1 MLITKI
7 GVDMKKSI
15 KCLAVLLI
23 ILMPIAAYAE
33 MWSPN
38 RVRVNLRVGGSNADG
53 GIGGKTAK
61 VKCSSTTTT
70 VASCAATGL
79 ADSVVLSTM
88 NLVEKEVD
96 RTMGGLSIHYIM
108 EMGMIVGVHR
118 YTTEYVTSITQTSD
132 WAGTTDGGATATAVG
147 ALIAAGLNTAYGGA
161 GTYLGA
167 RKVDG
172 FINFLDLGYFYDM
185 KDIVDGMN
193 ISGGIGLPLLG
204 VGGSSTIYYGP
215 TGYALNG
222 NVLTEDLSADSG
234 SAMSY
239 FVDFGYAFGIH
250 EALFSLRNVKT
261 ESSATVSSTKGI
273 GKVTGEDKFA
283 SSGSSMNFSL
293 GYGYIF

>member
-1 MLITKI
+1 
-7 GVDMKKSI
+7 MKKLV
-15 KCLAVLLI
+15 KYLAILLI
-23 ILMPIAAYAE
+23 FLMPLSAFAE

-61 VKCSSTTTT
+61 IKCTSTTTT
-70 VASCAATGL
+70 VASCAAYSL
-79 ADSVVLSTM
+79 ADTVVLSTM
-88 NLVEKEVD
+88 SLEEKEVD
-96 RTMGGLSIHYIM
+96 RTMGGLSVHYIM

-118 YTTEYVTSITQTSD
+118 YTTEYVTAITQTSD
-132 WAGTTDGGATATAVG
+132 WEGTTDQGATATVVG
-147 ALIAAGLNTAYGGA
+147 ASIASGLNTAYGGS
-161 GTYLGA
+161 GTSLGA

-185 KDIVDGMN
+185 ADIVGGMS

-204 VGGSSTIYYGP
+204 AGGSSTIYYGA

-222 NVLTEDLSADSG
+222 NVLTQDLSADSG

-261 ESSATVSSTKGI
+261 ESSATVSSTEGI
-273 GKVTGEDKFA
+273 GKVTGEDKFT

>member
-1 MLITKI
+1 MN
-7 GVDMKKSI
+7 KSI
-15 KCLAVLLI
+15 KYLAVLLI
-23 ILMPIAAYAE
+23 FLMPIAAYAE
-33 MWSPN
+33 MWSPD
-38 RVRVNLRVGGSNADG
+38 RVRFNYRIGGSVDDG
-53 GIGGKTAK
+53 A
-61 VKCSSTTTT
+61 
-70 VASCAATGL
+70 L
-79 ADSVVLSTM
+79 APGTM
-88 NLVEKEVD
+88 NCSTSCGGAVSMASAGYSDKETERV
-96 RTMGGLSIHYIM
+96 MNGMSIQYIM
-108 EMGMIVGVHR
+108 EMGMIVGIHR

-132 WAGTTDGGATATAVG
+132 WAGTTDGGTTATAVG
-147 ALIAAGLNTAYGGA
+147 ALITAGLNTQYGGA

-185 KDIVDGMN
+185 KDIVDGMS

-222 NVLTEDLSADSG
+222 NVLTEDLSSDSG

-261 ESSATVSSTKGI
+261 ESSATVDSTKGI
-273 GKVTGEDKFA
+273 GKVTGEDKFS

>member
-1 MLITKI
+1 M
-7 GVDMKKSI
+7 D
-15 KCLAVLLI
+15 
-23 ILMPIAAYAE
+23 
-33 MWSPN
+33 
-38 RVRVNLRVGGSNADG
+38 
-53 GIGGKTAK
+53 
-61 VKCSSTTTT
+61 
-70 VASCAATGL
+70 
-79 ADSVVLSTM
+79 
-88 NLVEKEVD
+88 LVEKEVD

-108 EMGMIVGVHR
+108 EMGMIVGIHR

-147 ALIAAGLNTAYGGA
+147 ALITAGLNTTYGGA

-204 VGGSSTIYYGP
+204 VGGSSTIYYGE

-273 GKVTGEDKFA
+273 GKVTGEDKFS

>member
-1 MLITKI
+1 MN
-7 GVDMKKSI
+7 KSI
-15 KCLAVLLI
+15 KYLAVLLI
-23 ILMPIAAYAE
+23 FLMPIAAYAE

-132 WAGTTDGGATATAVG
+132 WAGTTDGGAIATQVG
-147 ALIAAGLNTAYGGA
+147 ALITAGLNTQYGGA

-185 KDIVDGMN
+185 TDIVAGMN

-204 VGGSSTIYYGP
+204 AGGTVDLAYGQ
-215 TGYALNG
+215 TGYNLNG
-222 NVLTEDLSADSG
+222 NLWTESLTADDG
-234 SAMSY
+234 SASSF
-239 FVDFGYAFGIH
+239 FVDFGYAFGSH
-250 EALFSLRNVKT
+250 EALFGIRNTKT
-261 ESSATVSSTKGI
+261 ESSATVSTEKGL
-273 GKVTGEDKFA
+273 GKILGKDKFD

>member
-1 MLITKI
+1 
-7 GVDMKKSI
+7 MKKSV
-15 KCLAVLLI
+15 KFLTVLFVVF
-23 ILMPIAAYAE
+23 LMPLAAYSE
-33 MWSPN
+33 MWSAD
-38 RVRVNLRVGGSNADG
+38 RIRVNFRVGGSNADG
-53 GIGGKTAK
+53 GIGGKSAK

-70 VASCAATGL
+70 QAGCAAYSL
-79 ADSVVLSTM
+79 EDSVVLATM
-88 NLVEKEVD
+88 TLVEKEVD

-118 YTTEYVTSITQTSD
+118 FTTEYVTAITQTSD
-132 WAGTTDGGATATAVG
+132 WAGTTDGGATATYVG
-147 ALIAAGLNTAYGGA
+147 GGIADGLNAAYGGA
-161 GTYLGA
+161 GTLLGA

-185 KDIVDGMN
+185 KDIMDGMS

-204 VGGSSTIYYGP
+204 VGGSSTIYYGT

-273 GKVTGEDKFA
+273 GKVTGEDKFS

>member
-1 MLITKI
+1 
-7 GVDMKKSI
+7 MKKSV
-15 KCLAVLLI
+15 KFLTVLFVVF
-23 ILMPIAAYAE
+23 LMPLAAYSE
-33 MWSPN
+33 MWSPD
-38 RVRVNLRVGGSNADG
+38 RIRVNLRVGGSNADG
-53 GIGGKTAK
+53 GIGGKDAK
-61 VKCSSTTTT
+61 ATCAANATTQ
-70 VASCAATGL
+70 ASCGAYSL
-79 ADSVVLSTM
+79 EDSVVLATM
-88 NLVEKEVD
+88 TLVEKEVD

-118 YTTEYVTSITQTSD
+118 FTTAYVTAITQTSD
-132 WAGTTDGGATATAVG
+132 WAGTTDGGAAASAVG
-147 ALIAAGLNTAYGGA
+147 AETATSLNANYGGT
-161 GTYLGA
+161 GTLLGA

-185 KDIVDGMN
+185 KDIMDGMS

-204 VGGSSTIYYGP
+204 VGGSSTIYYGT

-222 NVLTEDLSADSG
+222 GLLEEDLSADSG
-234 SAMSY
+234 SAMS
-239 FVDFGYAFGIH
+239 FFADFGYAFGIH

-273 GKVTGEDKFA
+273 GKVTGEDKFS

>member
-1 MLITKI
+1 
-7 GVDMKKSI
+7 MKKLV
-15 KCLAVLLI
+15 KYLAILLI
-23 ILMPIAAYAE
+23 FLMPLSAFAE

-38 RVRVNLRVGGSNADG
+38 RVRVNFRVGGSNADG

-61 VKCSSTTTT
+61 IKCTSTTTT
-70 VASCAATGL
+70 VASCAAYSL

-88 NLVEKEVD
+88 SLEEKEAS
-96 RTMGGLSIHYIM
+96 RTMGGLSVHYIM

-118 YTTEYVTSITQTSD
+118 YTTEYVTAITQTSD
-132 WAGTTDGGATATAVG
+132 WAGTTDGGAAATAVG
-147 ALIAAGLNTAYGGA
+147 AGVASGMNAGYGGT
-161 GTYLGA
+161 GTSLGA

-185 KDIVDGMN
+185 ADIVGGMS

-204 VGGSSTIYYGP
+204 AGGSSTIYYGA

-222 NVLTEDLSADSG
+222 NVLTQDLSADSG

-261 ESSATVSSTKGI
+261 ESSATVSSTEGI
-273 GKVTGEDKFA
+273 GKVTGEDKFT

>member
-1 MLITKI
+1 
-7 GVDMKKSI
+7 MKKSV
-15 KCLAVLLI
+15 KSLAVLLI
-23 ILMPIAAYAE
+23 FLMPLSAFAE
-33 MWSPN
+33 SWWSPD
-38 RVRVNLRVGGSNADG
+38 RIRVNLRVGGSNADG
-53 GIGGKTAK
+53 GIGGKSAK
-61 VKCSSTTTT
+61 VKCSSTTSTQ
-70 VASCAATGL
+70 ASCTAYSL
-79 ADSVVLSTM
+79 EDSVVLATM
-88 NLVEKEVD
+88 SLEEKEVD

-118 YTTEYVTSITQTSD
+118 FTTEYVTAITQTSD
-132 WAGTTDGGATATAVG
+132 WAGTTDGGATATFVG
-147 ALIAAGLNTAYGGA
+147 GGIATGLNTAYGGA
-161 GTYLGA
+161 GTLLGA

-185 KDIVDGMN
+185 KDIMDGMS

-204 VGGSSTIYYGP
+204 VGGSSTIYYGL

-234 SAMSY
+234 SAMSF

-273 GKVTGEDKFA
+273 GKVTGEDKFS

>member
-1 MLITKI
+1 MR
-7 GVDMKKSI
+7 KSV
-15 KCLAVLLI
+15 KFLAVLLI
-23 ILMPIAAYAE
+23 FLMPLSAFAE
-33 MWSPN
+33 SWWSPN

-53 GIGGKTAK
+53 GIGGKSAK
-61 VKCSSTTTT
+61 VKCSSNAVTQ
-70 VASCAATGL
+70 ANCATYSL
-79 ADSVVLSTM
+79 ADSVVLTTM
-88 NLVEKEVD
+88 SLVEKEVD

-118 YTTEYVTSITQTSD
+118 FTTEYVTAITQTSD
-132 WAGTTDGGATATAVG
+132 WAGTTDGGAAATAVG
-147 ALIAAGLNTAYGGA
+147 AGTATTMNTNYGGA
-161 GTYLGA
+161 GTLLGA

-185 KDIVDGMN
+185 KDIMDGLS

-204 VGGSSTIYYGP
+204 VGGSSTIYYGA

-222 NVLTEDLSADSG
+222 NVMTEDLSADSG
-234 SAMSY
+234 SAMSF
-239 FVDFGYAFGIH
+239 FVDYGYAFGIH
-250 EALFSLRNVKT
+250 EALFSIRNVKT
-261 ESSATVSSTKGI
+261 ESSATVSTTKGI

>member
-1 MLITKI
+1 
-7 GVDMKKSI
+7 MKKSV
-15 KCLAVLLI
+15 KFLAVLLI
-23 ILMPIAAYAE
+23 FLMPLSAFAE
-33 MWSPN
+33 SWWSPD

-53 GIGGKTAK
+53 GIGGKSAK
-61 VKCSSTTTT
+61 VKCSSTSTT

-88 NLVEKEVD
+88 SLVEKEVD

-118 YTTEYVTSITQTSD
+118 FTTAYVTSITQTSD
-132 WAGTTDGGATATAVG
+132 WAGTTDGGATATYVG
-147 ALIAAGLNTAYGGA
+147 GGIASGLNTAYGGA
-161 GTYLGA
+161 GTLLGA

-185 KDIVDGMN
+185 KDIMDGMS

-204 VGGSSTIYYGP
+204 VGGSSTIYYGT

-222 NVLTEDLSADSG
+222 NVSTEDLSADSG
-234 SAMSY
+234 SAMS
-239 FVDFGYAFGIH
+239 FFADFGYAFGIH

>member
-1 MLITKI
+1 
-7 GVDMKKSI
+7 MKKLV
-15 KCLAVLLI
+15 KYLAILLI
-23 ILMPIAAYAE
+23 FLMPLSAFAE

-61 VKCSSTTTT
+61 IKCTSTTTT
-70 VASCAATGL
+70 VASCAAYSL

-88 NLVEKEVD
+88 SLEEKEAS
-96 RTMGGLSIHYIM
+96 RTMGGLSVHYIM

-118 YTTEYVTSITQTSD
+118 YTTEYVTAITQTSD
-132 WAGTTDGGATATAVG
+132 WAGTTDGGAAATAVG
-147 ALIAAGLNTAYGGA
+147 AGVATGMNTNYGGT
-161 GTYLGA
+161 GTSLGA

-185 KDIVDGMN
+185 AEIVSGMSV
-193 ISGGIGLPLLG
+193 SGGIGLPLLG
-204 VGGSSTIYYGP
+204 AGGSSTIYYGP

-273 GKVTGEDKFA
+273 GKVTGEDKFS

>member
-1 MLITKI
+1 
-7 GVDMKKSI
+7 MKKLV
-15 KCLAVLLI
+15 KYLAILLI
-23 ILMPIAAYAE
+23 FLMPLSAFAE

-61 VKCSSTTTT
+61 VKCTSTTTT
-70 VASCAATGL
+70 VASCAAYSL
-79 ADSVVLSTM
+79 ADTIVLSTM
-88 NLVEKEVD
+88 SLEEKEVD

-118 YTTEYVTSITQTSD
+118 YTTEYVTAITQTSD
-132 WAGTTDGGATATAVG
+132 WAGTTDQGATATAVG
-147 ALIAAGLNTAYGGA
+147 AGIASGLNTAYGGS
-161 GTYLGA
+161 GTSLGA

-185 KDIVDGMN
+185 ADIVGGMS

-204 VGGSSTIYYGP
+204 AGGSSTIYYGA

-222 NVLTEDLSADSG
+222 NLLTQDLSADSG

-261 ESSATVSSTKGI
+261 ESSATVSSTEGI
-273 GKVTGEDKFA
+273 GKVTGEDKFT